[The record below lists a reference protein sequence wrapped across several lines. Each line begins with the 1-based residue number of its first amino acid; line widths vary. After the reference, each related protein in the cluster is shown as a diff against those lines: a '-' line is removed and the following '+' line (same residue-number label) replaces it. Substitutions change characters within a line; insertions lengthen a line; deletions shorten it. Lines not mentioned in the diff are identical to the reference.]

1 MFDPKV
7 KDFSRTFKDFQG
19 LSRQFFAAVVTLVNV
34 RFPGA
39 EGPEIKEFH

>member
-7 KDFSRTFKDFQG
+7 KDFSRTFQG